1 MVSLYLESFFNEK
14 RLTLER
20 YEKLDENDYKRL
32 FEYETVEKCHE
43 LTQKKKKD
51 EQ

>member
-32 FEYETVEKCHE
+32 FEYESVEKCHE
-43 LTQKKKKD
+43 KTQQK
-51 EQ
+51 